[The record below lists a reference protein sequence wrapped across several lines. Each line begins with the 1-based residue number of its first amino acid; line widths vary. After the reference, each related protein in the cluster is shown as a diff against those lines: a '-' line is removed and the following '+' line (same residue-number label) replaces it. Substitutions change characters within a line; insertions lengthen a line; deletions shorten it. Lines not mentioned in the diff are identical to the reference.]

1 MSRNNTNI
9 MPIEKIIS
17 ILSYITMG
25 IIGLVWVIIAFVN
38 KKSLRYFLMYNVS
51 QSMVIAIILAIIKLL
66 LDLIIPILW
75 IIPIISYIATF
86 LNFLVSVKVVTLHF
100 LGVSFTIFELFV
112 FLLLT
117 YIILG
122 VIAGRNFYVPVLT
135 KIMQKAMKNYR

>member
-1 MSRNNTNI
+1 
-9 MPIEKIIS
+9 
-17 ILSYITMG
+17 MG